1 MTKARKTPR
10 VRLDQAL
17 VDAGL
22 APSRSRA
29 QAMILA
35 GGVLLDGELVTRASH
50 PVPEGASL
58 ALRAQDH
65 GFASRGGVKLA
76 GALDHFAWDPKG
88 LVVLDVG
95 ASTGGFTDC
104 LLQRGALHVIALDVG
119 YGQLAWALRQDPRVT
134 VLERTNIR
142 QATLEL
148 LLGAGP
154 PPPPRPPDAAVVD
167 VSFIS
172 LTLVL
177 PVLLSLLPPRAPVV
191 ALIKPQFEAGRGEVG
206 KGGVVRDPEV
216 RARAIG
222 RVVEACQGL
231 GCEVRGT
238 VPSSLP
244 GPKGNL
250 EELIL
255 FLCPA
260 SSDAHGSTGV
270 QP

>member
-1 MTKARKTPR
+1 MAKDGKTKRP
-10 VRLDQAL
+10 RLDQAL

-29 QAMILA
+29 QAIILA
-35 GGVLLDGELVTRASH
+35 KGVLVDGEVVTRASH
-50 PVPEGASL
+50 PVPEGAVLS
-58 ALRAQDH
+58 LRAQDH
-65 GFASRGGVKLA
+65 GFASRGGVKLS
-76 GALDHFAWDPKG
+76 GAMDHFGWGPSG

-119 YGQLAWALRQDPRVT
+119 YGQLAWSLRQHPRVT

-142 QATLEL
+142 ATTVAL
-148 LLGAGP
+148 LLSAGP
-154 PPPPRPPDAAVVD
+154 PPPPRPPEAAVVD

-177 PVLLSLLPPRAPVV
+177 PALLGLLPPLAPVL
-191 ALIKPQFEAGRGEVG
+191 ALIKPQFEAGRGQVG
-206 KGGVVRDPEV
+206 KGGVVRDPEI
-216 RARAIG
+216 RARAVA

-244 GPKGNL
+244 GPKGNV
-250 EELIL
+250 EELIF
-255 FLCPA
+255 FLTPA
-260 SSDAHGSTGV
+260 AGAPSPA
-270 QP
+270 

>member
-1 MTKARKTPR
+1 MAKAGKKDRP
-10 VRLDQAL
+10 RLDQAL

-35 GGVLLDGELVTRASH
+35 GGILVDGEVVTRASH
-50 PVPEGASL
+50 PVPEGAAL
-58 ALRAQDH
+58 AVKAADH
-65 GFASRGGVKLA
+65 AFASRGGVKLE
-76 GALDHFAWDPKG
+76 GALAHFGWDPRG
-88 LVVLDVG
+88 CVVLDVG

-104 LLQRGALHVIALDVG
+104 LLQKGARHVIALDVG

-142 QATLEL
+142 NATLATL
-148 LLGAGP
+148 LEAGP
-154 PPPPRPPDAAVVD
+154 PPPPAPPEAAVVD

-177 PVLLSLLPPRAPVV
+177 PKLLELLPPGAPVM
-191 ALIKPQFEAGRGEVG
+191 ALIKPQFEAGKGEVG

-216 RARAIG
+216 RARAVA
-222 RVVEACQGL
+222 RVVDACRAL
-231 GCEVRGT
+231 GCAVTGT
-238 VPSSLP
+238 VTSSLP
-244 GPKGNL
+244 GPKGNV

-255 FLCPA
+255 FHTPEAGAAPPEPPA
-260 SSDAHGSTGV
+260 
-270 QP
+270 P